1 MKYILLSFLALI
13 SMSLFAHNAQIKG
26 IIKDNEGNPVP
37 FANVFL
43 AKKNIG
49 NASDTEGGYVI
60 DNVPIGDYTLVVTA
74 VGFLK
79 KEQKIS
85 IKSTDKILTV
95 NILLFPSDDRLEEVV
110 ITGTMKEVSRSQSAV
125 PIDIITPK
133 LFLKNPTPNLFE
145 SIGMVNGV
153 QPTIS
158 CNVCNTGDIHI
169 NGMEGGYTMVMIDGM
184 PIVSALS
191 TVYGLMGI
199 PNSMVE
205 RIEIIKG
212 PSSTLYGSEAVGGLI
227 NVITKQADKS
237 PRLSVDIN
245 GTSYAEMGLDAAT
258 KFKIGRA
265 TSLLSTNVFNF
276 QKRWDINND
285 NFTDATLQKRVSV
298 FNKWQFKRDVDKQ
311 TNFALR
317 YVYEDRFGGEMNWQ
331 NKHRGG
337 SDVYGEQITTNR
349 FELIGVY
356 DVPVKEKVKFQYS
369 YNFHDQNSVYGNRP
383 FLATQQ
389 IGFAQMT
396 WNKPLSKI
404 HDMLLGTALRYTNYD
419 DNSALT
425 RSDDT
430 LNPINQ
436 PSKTWLPGIFL
447 QDEMRFSDKHTLLA
461 GVRYDFNSKHG
472 SIFSPR
478 LNWKWAVNPT
488 NTFRL
493 GLGNGYRVV
502 NLFSEDERAFNGA
515 RRIVIGSNLKPEQ
528 SYNVNLNY
536 NTTVTHRRGYIAID
550 AALFYTYFT
559 NRIMADYFKN
569 DKEIWFENLNGFA
582 VARGMSFNT
591 DFNFD
596 NPFKATLGATLL
608 DVYQVETN
616 DFNVSEKTKP
626 VQVPSVSAV
635 FSLSYTFKS
644 HIVIDVTG
652 NVYSPMLLPVQ
663 ENDFRPDH
671 SPWFCLANM
680 QVTKTFKN
688 GVQLYGGIKNL
699 LNFIPKNP
707 IMRPFDPFNKT
718 ADLDNPNGYSFDPT
732 YNYAPLQQMRGFV
745 GLRFVVK

>member
-1 MKYILLSFLALI
+1 MKYITFTLFTLLSTSF
-13 SMSLFAHNAQIKG
+13 FAQNAQIKG
-26 IIKDNEGNPVP
+26 IVSDEGKPVP

-43 AKKNIG
+43 LHKNIG
-49 NASDTEGGYVI
+49 NTSDTEGGYLI
-60 DNVPIGDYTLVVTA
+60 NNVPVGDYTLVVTA
-74 VGFLK
+74 VGFQR

-85 IKSTDKILTV
+85 VKHSGKVLTV
-95 NILLFPSDDRLEEVV
+95 NILLTPANDKLDEVV

-227 NVITKQADKS
+227 NVITKRADKS
-237 PRLSVDIN
+237 PRLNVDIN
-245 GTSYAEMGLDAAT
+245 GTTYAEMGLDAAT

-265 TSLLSTNVFNF
+265 TSLLSANVFNF

-285 NFTDATLQKRVSV
+285 NFTDVTLQKRASV
-298 FNKWQFKRDVDKQ
+298 FNKWQFKRNDDKQ
-311 TNFALR
+311 TNFAVR

-337 SDVYGEQITTNR
+337 SEVYGEQITTNR

-356 DVPVKEKVKFQYS
+356 DLPVKEKVKLQYS
-369 YNFHDQNSVYGNRP
+369 YNFHDQNSVYGSRP

-396 WNKPLSKI
+396 WNRPLSKT
-404 HDMLLGTALRYTNYD
+404 HDLLLGTALRYTAYD

-425 RSDDT
+425 RSADT

-447 QDEMRFSDKHTLLA
+447 QDEMRFSEKHTLLA
-461 GVRYDFNSKHG
+461 GLRYDFNSKHG
-472 SIFSPR
+472 NIFSPR
-478 LNWKWAVNPT
+478 LNWKWTVNPT
-488 NTFRL
+488 NTVRL

-536 NTTVTHRRGYIAID
+536 NTTLTHRRGYVAID

-559 NRIMADYFKN
+559 NRITADYFKN
-569 DKEIWFENLNGFA
+569 DKEIWFDNLNGYA
-582 VARGMSFNT
+582 IARGMSFNT

-596 NPFKATLGATLL
+596 NPFKATLGATIL
-608 DVYQVETN
+608 DVFQVETN
-616 DFNVSEKTKP
+616 DFKEKVKTKP

-635 FSLSYTFKS
+635 FSMSYTFKS
-644 HIVIDVTG
+644 HIAVDITG

-688 GVQLYGGIKNL
+688 GIQLYGGIKNL

-718 ADLDNPNGYSFDPT
+718 VDLDNPNGYSFDPT
-732 YNYAPLQQMRGFV
+732 YNYAPLQRMRGFM

>member
-1 MKYILLSFLALI
+1 MRYLTSTLFTLLTL
-13 SMSLFAHNAQIKG
+13 SLFAHNAQIKG
-26 IIKDNEGNPVP
+26 IISDDKGNPIP
-37 FANVFL
+37 FANAL
-43 AKKNIG
+43 LLGKNMG
-49 NASDTEGGYVI
+49 NTSNTEGVFTI
-60 DNVPIGDYTLVVTA
+60 ENVPIGHYTLVVTA

-79 KEQKIS
+79 KEQKITV
-85 IKSTDKILTV
+85 KHTDKILV
-95 NILLFPSDDRLEEVV
+95 INILLNTLNDKLEEVV
-110 ITGTMKEVSRSQSAV
+110 ITGTMKEVARSQSAV

-237 PRLSVDIN
+237 PRLSIDVN
-245 GTSYAEMGLDAAT
+245 GTTYQEMGLDAAT
-258 KFKIGRA
+258 KFKIGRV
-265 TSLLSTNVFNF
+265 TSLLSANVFNF

-285 NFTDATLQKRVSV
+285 NFTDVTLQKRASV
-298 FNKWQFKRDVDKQ
+298 FNKWQFKRADDKQ

-337 SDVYGEQITTNR
+337 SEVYGEQITTNR

-356 DVPVKEKVKFQYS
+356 DLPVKEKVKFQYS
-369 YNFHDQNSVYGNRP
+369 YNFHNQNSAYGNRP

-396 WNKPLSKI
+396 WNKPISKI
-404 HDMLLGTALRYTNYD
+404 HDFLLGTALRYTAYD

-425 RSDDT
+425 RSADT

-447 QDEMRFSDKHTLLA
+447 QDEMRFSEKHTLLA
-461 GVRYDFNSKHG
+461 GLRYDFNSKHG
-472 SIFSPR
+472 HIFSPR
-478 LNWKWAVNPT
+478 LNWKWTVNPT
-488 NTFRL
+488 NTVRL

-536 NTTVTHRRGYIAID
+536 NTSLTHQHGYVAID

-559 NRIMADYFKN
+559 NRIVADYFKN
-569 DKEIWFENLNGFA
+569 DKEIWFDNLNGYA
-582 VARGMSFNT
+582 IARGMSFNT

-596 NPFKATLGATLL
+596 NPFKATLGATIL
-608 DVYQVETN
+608 DVFQVETN

-635 FSLSYTFKS
+635 FSMSYTFKS
-644 HIVIDVTG
+644 HIVVDVTG
-652 NVYSPMLLPVQ
+652 NIYSPMLLPVQ

-688 GVQLYGGIKNL
+688 GIQLYGGIKNI

-718 ADLDNPNGYSFDPT
+718 VDVDNQNGYSFDTT
-732 YNYAPLQQMRGFV
+732 YNYAPLQRIRGFL
-745 GLRFVVK
+745 GIRFVVK

>member
-356 DVPVKEKVKFQYS
+356 DLPVKEKVKFQYS

-383 FLATQQ
+383 FLASQQ

-425 RSDDT
+425 RSEDT

-436 PSKTWLPGIFL
+436 PSITWLPGIFL

-488 NTFRL
+488 NTIRL

-515 RRIVIGSNLKPEQ
+515 RRIVIGTDLKPEQ